1 MGMEHTGD
9 KPPTLSS
16 PPLRVQWGVAGRA
29 RGRARGTRGTGEGA
43 GPQGGGRARMQE
55 PPAAPGC
62 QPAGPGPHPGGV
74 AGSGRADVCSC
85 RARPSGWG
93 GGRGGWWPSLGL
105 RKSPGPSGCPAGTGW
120 GGGGRPP
127 SEAQRWQD
135 AATRGRQ
142 RGGDTGRTRDLSEPV
157 WSPGFRPLSAHPQAG
172 PEPKSM
178 GARLPTAAHR
188 AVQMDFKGTPAV
200 KTHAAAPSRLFTRPP
215 LLLRGCGSTREHG
228 ALPPFEPPPP
238 WGLHEGPQQRAM
250 STRGTAGALESGRRV
265 TGTTPL
271 PRELQ
276 RRVPSPP
283 RPSPAGPRDCPRG
296 GDGAVLPTAPDAC
309 SQAVPLRLPRGR
321 SRSGAAP
328 GPSPPPAGAHRRQE
342 DGVPQTHLLSPRP
355 EEEETRSL
363 GSWLLR
369 QAPASPALNASP
381 PLSSELPAAS
391 AEAGARR
398 PAASR
403 PGRAGTEHTA
413 RP

>member
-1 MGMEHTGD
+1 MC
-9 KPPTLSS
+9 
-16 PPLRVQWGVAGRA
+16 V
-29 RGRARGTRGTGEGA
+29 
-43 GPQGGGRARMQE
+43 
-55 PPAAPGC
+55 
-62 QPAGPGPHPGGV
+62 PAGPALQGGV
-74 AGSGRADVCSC
+74 GAGEAGGPPWGSGSPRDPLGALQ
-85 RARPSGWG
+85 
-93 GGRGGWWPSLGL
+93 GRGG
-105 RKSPGPSGCPAGTGW
+105 

-283 RPSPAGPRDCPRG
+283 PP
-296 GDGAVLPTAPDAC
+296 
-309 SQAVPLRLPRGR
+309 LPRRAQRLSSGR
-321 SRSGAAP
+321 RWRGAAHRTRRLQPGRAPPPAPGAEPQRCSSRSE
-328 GPSPPPAGAHRRQE
+328 PPPAGAHRRQE